1 MGARLLVAP
10 LPASKLFSRLGL
22 LAGGGGDMA
31 YLVTLGH
38 YAFQPPNINIIQ
50 RESNHR
56 VRTDRAAEGGEF
68 D

>member
-1 MGARLLVAP
+1 
-10 LPASKLFSRLGL
+10 
-22 LAGGGGDMA
+22 MA